1 MQKTKN
7 WFTLV
12 ELIVVITILAIL
24 WTIAFISLQWYTR
37 DARDSWRIT
46 NLSKI
51 NRYLEVF
58 KIDNY
63 LAYPDDY
70 VELRASWTVILFQWN
85 FWKWVWEK
93 VKVWDLPKDSLDDT
107 YYTYSIDKRQKNY
120 QIMTFLEKPSLLSF
134 WVQKASA
141 KWQYEDR
148 YPKVMWNKI
157 GIILDKENT
166 PIQNI
171 EEIKTSSWLDIVNTN
186 YYYNSIIS
194 DGYSISWSWSKLY
207 ASNPTSSCKRIIDVY
222 WKVKWIYT
230 INPKWKD
237 INVYCDSRY
246 PNSNFYD
253 FIEDWDMEDTHWN
266 NWKLTSNVAK
276 TQEESHSGQYSL
288 RFEKI
293 YDYTS
298 NNLTFI
304 DPTKEYMLEWYF
316 KWITTDGSPTYFYYW
331 FAEYD
336 EDFKLITPNRVN
348 LIPWTETT
356 LSQEVKKTDRAIHFY
371 CDDTIYN
378 NWYNWI
384 VYHSLVA
391 FEIDDSWAYNDLPNS
406 NLSWYI
412 SNQYNTSNIKS
423 LLSRSGNNCTI
434 SYHPN
439 VPDGRVWKNYPAWTK
454 IRLHRSWW
462 TYNYK
467 VASNAKLSWEWEYFS
482 WSVKW
487 ESLYWIDNNYF
498 RRWTRFVKILILP
511 NRWSRTVDGVIYSNN
526 PNAILYADDL
536 KLTIKK

>member
-70 VELRASWTVILFQWN
+70 VELRASWSVILFQWN

-171 EEIKTSSWLDIVNTN
+171 EEVKTSSWLDIVNTN
-186 YYYNSIIS
+186 LDYISIIS
-194 DGYSISWSWSKLY
+194 DNYFISWSWSKLY

-266 NWKLTSNVAK
+266 NWELTSNVAK

-293 YDYTS
+293 YDYKS

-304 DPTKEYMLEWYF
+304 DPTKEYILEWYF
-316 KWITTDGSPTYFYYW
+316 KWITTDGSPTYFSYW

-336 EDFKLITPNRVN
+336 EDFKLITPARVN

-356 LSQEVKKTDRAIHFY
+356 LSQEVKETDRAIHFY

-384 VYHSLVA
+384 IYHSLVA

-412 SNQYNTSNIKS
+412 SNQYYQTVKS

-439 VPDGRVWKNYPAWTK
+439 VPGGRVWKKYPAWTK

-467 VASNAKLSWEWEYFS
+467 AAGKLSWEWQYFS
-482 WSVKW
+482 WLVKW
-487 ESLYWIDNNYF
+487 ESLYWINNNYF

-511 NRWSRTVDGVIYSNN
+511 NRWWRNVDGVSYTTN

-536 KLTIKK
+536 KITIKK